1 MTKPFPTQDPPLAL
15 GLAAAIFGAV
25 SLLLFF
31 LPVLSVPLGGAGL
44 VFGLGSLA
52 LALFGGRASLRWSV
66 VGVVISTLALGVA
79 VAIAQAPTDYLPV
92 HPLPL
97 DTNSVPE
104 PHYIPPPAPP
114 AE

>member
-1 MTKPFPTQDPPLAL
+1 MTKPFPTQDPPLGM
-15 GLAAAIFGAV
+15 GLASAIFGAV

-66 VGVVISTLALGVA
+66 VGIAVSTVALGVA
-79 VAIAQAPTDYLPV
+79 VAIAKAPTDYLPV
-92 HPLPL
+92 RPLPL
-97 DTNSVPE
+97 DAQTLPA
-104 PHYIPPPAPP
+104 PHYIPPPALP